1 LELKTTLSVI
11 KADIGGYPGH
21 ETVHPDLMKLANEM
35 LAKAKKEG
43 RIIDFYV
50 GKCGD
55 DLNLILTH
63 NKGVDNKDIHGLA
76 WDVFKAG
83 TEVAKKLKL
92 YGAGQ
97 DLLKD
102 AFSGNVRGMGPGV
115 AELEFE
121 ERKSEPVVV
130 FMMDKT
136 DPGAFNLPI
145 YRMFADPFCT
155 PGLVIDPAMQG
166 GFRFEVYDTVE
177 GRKIT
182 FKTPEEMYAMLAF
195 VGSRSRYVIKHV
207 YPGPENNVA
216 ENEAICCVSTE
227 KLSQVA
233 GQYVGKDDPVAIVRG
248 QGGLPAIGEIVEPFA
263 FPHLVAGW
271 MRGSHQGP
279 LMPVSMENAIPTRLD
294 GPPRVVALG
303 FQLANG
309 TLVGPVDI
317 FKDIAYDQARKTAN
331 KIAEYMRRH
340 GPFEPHRLPEED
352 LEYTNLPKLQA
363 KFKDRFSKIRA
374 P

>member
-1 LELKTTLSVI
+1 MKTTLSII

-21 ETVHPDLMKLANEM
+21 CSVHPDLLKLANEK
-35 LAKAKKEG
+35 LAEAKG
-43 RIIDFYV
+43 GDIIDYHV
-50 GKCGD
+50 GRCGD
-55 DLNLILTH
+55 DLDLILTH
-63 NKGVDNKDIHGLA
+63 DKGVDNEKIHKLA
-76 WDVFKAG
+76 WDVFVAG

-102 AFSGNVRGMGPGV
+102 SFSGNVKGMGPGV

-121 ERKSEPVVV
+121 ERKSEPVVCYL
-130 FMMDKT
+130 MDKT

-145 YRMFADPFCT
+145 YRIFADPFNS
-155 PGLVIDPAMQG
+155 PGLVIDPNMQG

-182 FKTPEEMYAMLAF
+182 FKTPEEMYSMLAF
-195 VGSRSRYVIKHV
+195 VGSRSRYVIKRV
-207 YPGPENNVA
+207 YPGPGNKVPEDEAVA
-216 ENEAICCVSTE
+216 SVSTE

-233 GQYVGKDDPVAIVRG
+233 GKYVGKDDPVAIVRS
-248 QGGLPAIGEIVEPFA
+248 QSGLPALGEVLEPFA

-279 LMPVSMENAIPTRLD
+279 MMPTSVEESTPTRFD

-303 FQLANG
+303 FQVADG

-317 FKDIAYDQARKTAN
+317 FKDVAYDYTRRKAGQV
-331 KIAEYMRRH
+331 AEYMRRH

-352 LEYTNLPKLQA
+352 LEYTNLPKLQE
-363 KFKDRFSKIRA
+363 KFKDRFTKI
-374 P
+374 

>member
-1 LELKTTLSVI
+1 MKVTLSVI

-21 ETVHPDLMKLANEM
+21 ETVHPDVVEKVKEHLSA
-35 LAKAKKEG
+35 ARKKG
-43 RIIDFYV
+43 TLIDFFV
-50 GKCGD
+50 GWCGD
-55 DLNLILTH
+55 DINLIMTH
-63 NKGVDNKDIHGLA
+63 GKGVDSKEIHGLA
-76 WDVFKAG
+76 WDAFKAG

-102 AFSGNVRGMGPGV
+102 AFSGNVKGMGPGV

-121 ERKSEPVVV
+121 ERGSEPVVV

-136 DPGAFNLPI
+136 DPGAFNLPVFRI
-145 YRMFADPFCT
+145 FADPFNT
-155 PGLVIDPAMQG
+155 PGLVIDPSMQG
-166 GFRFEVYDTVE
+166 GFRFEVYDTIE

-182 FKTPEEMYAMLAF
+182 FKTPEEMYSMLAF
-195 VGSRSRYVIKHV
+195 VGSRSRYVIKSV
-207 YPGPENNVA
+207 YPGPGNKVPES
-216 ENEAICCVSTE
+216 EAICSVSTD

-233 GQYVGKDDPVAIVRG
+233 GTYVGKDDPVAIVRC
-248 QGGLPAIGEIVEPFA
+248 QAGLPSVGEALEPFS
-263 FPHLVAGW
+263 FPHLVSGW

-279 LMPVSMENAIPTRLD
+279 LMPCSMAQAIPSRLD

-309 TLVGPVDI
+309 HLVGPLDI
-317 FKDIAYDQARKTAN
+317 FKDPSYDYTRAKAN
-331 KIAEYMRRH
+331 DIAEYMRRH

-352 LEYTNLPKLQA
+352 MEYTNLPKLQE
-363 KFKDRFSKIRA
+363 KFKDRFKKI
-374 P
+374 

>member
-1 LELKTTLSVI
+1 MKTTLSVI

-43 RIIDFYV
+43 KITDFYV

-63 NKGVDNKDIHGLA
+63 TKGVDNKDVHALA

-166 GFRFEVYDTVE
+166 GFTFEVYDTVE
-177 GRKIT
+177 GRKIR

-195 VGSRSRYVIKHV
+195 VGSRSRYVIKRV
-207 YPGPENNVA
+207 YPGPGNKVPED
-216 ENEAICCVSTE
+216 EAVCCISTE

-233 GQYVGKDDPVAIVRG
+233 GQYVGKDDPVGIVRG

-279 LMPVSMENAIPTRLD
+279 LMPVAQENAIPTRLD

-317 FKDIAYDQARKTAN
+317 FKDIAYDHARKKAN

-352 LEYTNLPKLQA
+352 LEYTNLPKLQQ
-363 KFKDRFSKIRA
+363 KFKDRFSKI
-374 P
+374 